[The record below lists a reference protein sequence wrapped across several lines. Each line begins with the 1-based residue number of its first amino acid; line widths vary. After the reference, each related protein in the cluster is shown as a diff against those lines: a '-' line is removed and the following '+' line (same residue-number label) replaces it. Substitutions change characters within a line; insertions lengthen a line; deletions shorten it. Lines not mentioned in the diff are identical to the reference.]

1 MEFRKTA
8 PEDLPAVLEIIRQ
21 AQESLRLLGIDQWQ
35 NGYPDEETIRGDI
48 ARGYGY
54 VLADEEGIS
63 ATTAISLDG
72 EPTYRVISGG
82 RWRSGGAYGVIH
94 RVAAAGKR
102 RGRGLASELFWQAS
116 RICLKNGVCSL
127 RADTHRGN
135 LPMQGALAKNGF
147 RRCGVIFLAD
157 GSERL
162 AYEKLLTPENGRFC
176 GNFGGAVIE
185 SR

>member
-1 MEFRKTA
+1 MEFRKMM
-8 PEDLPAVLEIIRQ
+8 PEDVPAVMEIIHQ

-54 VLADEEGIS
+54 VLAEGKS
-63 ATTAISLDG
+63 VAATAAISLDG

-82 RWRSGGAYGVIH
+82 RWPSSGTNGVIH
-94 RVAAAGKR
+94 RVAAAEDR
-102 RGRGLASELFWQAS
+102 RGRGLASELFRQAS
-116 RICLKNGVCSL
+116 RICLENGVYTL

-147 RRCGVIFLAD
+147 CRCGVIFLAD

-162 AYEKLLTPENGRFC
+162 AYEKVLTPEN
-176 GNFGGAVIE
+176 
-185 SR
+185 